1 MSLVNIFTGKAQER
15 RGTTPDLIVF
25 HKVTASYKE
34 MINLYPTS
42 KMSVN
47 FIVDTNGTIGYIIP
61 IDKAGYLCETCTN
74 PSLINYYARSR
85 NGVVKSR
92 KMDCNLY
99 AITIDFV
106 CDYDS
111 YDKMPSE
118 QLQSLIWLVNYIRN
132 VINTNYG
139 ILIPLNNNYI
149 TGYDKIIPET
159 ASSINNPGDFIYDKI
174 INSLNVNKNVLL
186 SSSRSSKVSKIV
198 DYGFK
203 VGTKI
208 TLMNSKLYPTATST
222 NVKRIINGTY
232 YLYDGIIMG
241 NRYAVVNAVDHVGK
255 LPSSVYIKGYISVED
270 VINGSPVI
278 PELTD
283 SIVTSPANTVSVGYD
298 SAFSTSE
305 DGSYHAGKKVIL
317 KKTPVYSTPT
327 DTEPFSYKTGT
338 YYLYDG
344 VSNNNRYR
352 ITNIITNVGKTPIG
366 DYTVGFIDG
375 IIL

>member
-1 MSLVNIFTGKAQER
+1 MSLVNIFTGKSQDR
-15 RGTTPDLIVF
+15 KGNIPDLIVF
-25 HKVTASYKE
+25 HKVTSSYKE
-34 MINLYPTS
+34 MINLYPNS

-47 FIVDTNGTIGYIIP
+47 FIIDTNGTIGYIIP

-99 AITIDFV
+99 AITIDIV
-106 CDYDS
+106 CNYDS
-111 YDKMPSE
+111 YDDMPYE
-118 QLQSLIWLVNYIRN
+118 QLQSIIWLVNYIRN
-132 VINTNYG
+132 VVNTMYG
-139 ILIPLNNNYI
+139 VLIPLNNNFI
-149 TGYDKIIPET
+149 TGYDKIIPDT
-159 ASSINNPGDFIYDKI
+159 ASSINNPGNFIYDKI
-174 INSLNVNKNVLL
+174 IQSLNVNKNVLL

-203 VGTKI
+203 VGTKL
-208 TLMNSKLYPTATST
+208 TLSNVKLYTTATST
-222 NVKRIINGTY
+222 VVKRTAHGTY
-232 YLYDGIIMG
+232 YLYDGIILG
-241 NRYAVVNAVDHVGK
+241 NRYAVVNAVEHIGK
-255 LPSSVYIKGYISVED
+255 TPSSVYIKGYISVDD

-283 SIVTSPANTVSVGYD
+283 NITTSPANKVSIEYD
-298 SAFSTSE
+298 SILNSSG
-305 DGSYHAGKKVIL
+305 DSSYHAGKKVVL
-317 KKTPVYSTPT
+317 NKTAIYSTPT

-344 VSNNNRYR
+344 VNNNNRYR

-366 DYTVGFIDG
+366 DYTVGFIDCN
-375 IIL
+375 IL